1 MKKISVSIP
10 GGNGRMGKTL
20 LGLIIE
26 NEKKYNLASSTCL
39 PDENEV
45 GFDIGLLVG
54 KSKIYKELE
63 TDSSFLFQNSDVLI
77 DFTVQKPLCFTL
89 KNVMKII
96 CL

>member
-20 LGLIIE
+20 LSLIIE

-45 GFDIGLLVG
+45 GFDIGL
-54 KSKIYKELE
+54 
-63 TDSSFLFQNSDVLI
+63 
-77 DFTVQKPLCFTL
+77 
-89 KNVMKII
+89 
-96 CL
+96 